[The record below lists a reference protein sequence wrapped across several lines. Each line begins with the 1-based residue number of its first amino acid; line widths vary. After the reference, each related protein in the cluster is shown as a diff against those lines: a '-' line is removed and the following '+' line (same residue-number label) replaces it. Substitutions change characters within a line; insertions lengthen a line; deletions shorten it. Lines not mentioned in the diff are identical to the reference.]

1 MFFGFLQLYSG
12 MSIAQKL
19 KVTNLEV
26 VKIEFR
32 HLPLCFFLSSA
43 SVRRCYSAFLFVY
56 KIAHYIAVTC
66 FLDGPFELQFL
77 RNCNRVTSNFT
88 ITIAC
93 K

>member
-32 HLPLCFFLSSA
+32 HLPFLLSFFSQL
-43 SVRRCYSAFLFVY
+43 RRAVPGTKYTL
-56 KIAHYIAVTC
+56 IAVTC
-66 FLDGPFELQFL
+66 FLDGPFELSFL